1 MSVQVIQRDGTPEYA
16 VLPWAEYQALLQ
28 AAGQAVVAAPAD
40 TGNRPPLSQLAALR
54 EAKGLSPEQLARNVG
69 VSPHYLAMIESAERQ
84 PDDAILRALAW
95 HLGVEGWELG
105 S

>member
-1 MSVQVIQRDGTPEYA
+1 MGVQVIQRDGTPEYA

-28 AAGQAVVAAPAD
+28 AAGQLLAAAPAAA
-40 TGNRPPLSQLAALR
+40 GNRPRLSQLAALR

-69 VSPHYLAMIESAERQ
+69 VSPHYLAMIESAERT

-95 HLGVEGWELG
+95 HLGVEGWELD

>member
-1 MSVQVIQRDGTPEYA
+1 MSVQVIQRDGAPEYA

-28 AAGQAVVAAPAD
+28 AAGQATATTAPVV
-40 TGNRPPLSQLAALR
+40 GSRPRLSQLTALR

-69 VSPHYLAMIESAERQ
+69 ISPPYLAMIERAERQ

-95 HLGVEGWELG
+95 HLGVEGWE
-105 S
+105 SDS